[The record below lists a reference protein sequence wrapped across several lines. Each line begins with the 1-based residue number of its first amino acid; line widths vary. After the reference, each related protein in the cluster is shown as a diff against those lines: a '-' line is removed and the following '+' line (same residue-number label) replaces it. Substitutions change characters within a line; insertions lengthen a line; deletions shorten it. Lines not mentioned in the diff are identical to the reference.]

1 MLSWSYPERGDESDR
16 KGGSF
21 GLAGKF
27 GVSGQEV
34 LSVVKGDWRSV
45 SYEWVNGILNGMGI
59 LIYSEQHM
67 NIIHSSTQY
76 I

>member
-1 MLSWSYPERGDESDR
+1 M
-16 KGGSF
+16 
-21 GLAGKF
+21 AGKF

-45 SYEWVNGILNGMGI
+45 SYEWVNGILNGI

>member
-1 MLSWSYPERGDESDR
+1 M
-16 KGGSF
+16 
-21 GLAGKF
+21 AGKF